1 MFKVIT
7 VLKYKLKIL
16 FSDKSFLIAM
26 TVIPLFLTLITGY
39 ALRFE
44 KYNEIPVAICDL
56 DNTDYSNMIL
66 ERVKEKKGFKILPT
80 DENKAIK
87 LVKDYKV
94 ESAFII
100 KEGFKE
106 NILSGETK
114 GIIEQIAHPSS
125 ISQEIIKEIIGSEVA
140 RIMLNTD
147 AADWVINEYIKLN
160 KLPSETQSDEKGQ
173 IWNEAWEHTDSLWEP
188 EPPMKLEFEEVH
200 EGTIGTVES
209 EKNTFQDSTISSSAF
224 GMLIAFIM
232 FLIMFN
238 SSWLVDEKENGT
250 LKRIISGPGA
260 LTALFAGN
268 ILSLLIIG
276 ILQVVLFS
284 TICSIFFG
292 VDIFTRTS
300 SIIIIFIYLLCVIG
314 ISLFVSS
321 ILKTRIQLQT
331 GAPLFSIITGFI
343 GGCFWNFTD
352 MGGIMK
358 TISLFTPQGL
368 ALDLFSRYGQQISDK
383 TIPAVTGTILTTT
396 SAIILLALAIGLT
409 LVSYVSIKRLR
420 Y

>member
-1 MFKVIT
+1 
-7 VLKYKLKIL
+7 
-16 FSDKSFLIAM
+16 
-26 TVIPLFLTLITGY
+26 
-39 ALRFE
+39 
-44 KYNEIPVAICDL
+44 
-56 DNTDYSNMIL
+56 
-66 ERVKEKKGFKILPT
+66 
-80 DENKAIK
+80 
-87 LVKDYKV
+87 
-94 ESAFII
+94 
-100 KEGFKE
+100 
-106 NILSGETK
+106 
-114 GIIEQIAHPSS
+114 
-125 ISQEIIKEIIGSEVA
+125 
-140 RIMLNTD
+140 MLNTD

>member
-1 MFKVIT
+1 MVKVLT

-56 DNTDYSNMIL
+56 DDTDYSNMIL
-66 ERVKEKKGFKILPT
+66 ERVKGKKGFKILQT

-94 ESAFII
+94 ESAFIF

-147 AADWVINEYIKLN
+147 SADWVINEYIKLN
-160 KLPSETQSDEKGQ
+160 KLPSETQSDEKEQ
-173 IWNEAWEHTDSLWEP
+173 IWNEAWEYTDSLWEP
-188 EPPMKLEFEEVH
+188 EPPMKLKFENIRED
-200 EGTIGTVES
+200 TIGTPES
-209 EKNTFQDSTISSSAF
+209 KKTTSQEEGVSQEKNISKGGTISSSAF

-260 LTALFAGN
+260 LTALFIGN

-276 ILQVVLFS
+276 IIQVVLFS
-284 TICSIFFG
+284 TICSLIYG
-292 VDIFTRTS
+292 VDIFTRAS
-300 SIIIIFIYLLCVIG
+300 NIIIILIYLFSVIG
-314 ISLFVSS
+314 ISLFISS
-321 ILKTRIQLQT
+321 LLKTRLQLQA
-331 GAPLFSIITGFI
+331 GAPLF
-343 GGCFWNFTD
+343 
-352 MGGIMK
+352 
-358 TISLFTPQGL
+358 P
-368 ALDLFSRYGQQISDK
+368 
-383 TIPAVTGTILTTT
+383 
-396 SAIILLALAIGLT
+396 
-409 LVSYVSIKRLR
+409 
-420 Y
+420 